1 MPVTTKA
8 GDRGFTN
15 IKNQRISK
23 DEPLIE
29 ALGTIDEASSLIIH
43 MQATLSLEKEP
54 WALIVKEL
62 YEIAAYV
69 AGFNE
74 SIDMSGPL
82 SRLETTIEA
91 NQHRYSDFIYPFD
104 QPKAA
109 MMHYVRT
116 VIRRA
121 ERRLVAVNEEKA
133 IEQTV
138 LRYMNRLSDYLF
150 VNELI

>member
-15 IKNQRISK
+15 IRNQRIAK

-29 ALGTIDEASSLIIH
+29 CLGTIDEASSLIIH
-43 MQATLSLEKEP
+43 MQASLQLDKEP
-54 WALIVKEL
+54 WALIVREL

-69 AGFNE
+69 AGFSE
-74 SIDMSGPL
+74 TIDMSEPL
-82 SRLETTIEA
+82 KRLDTLIEA
-91 NQHRYSDFIYPFD
+91 NQHRYSDFIYPYD
-104 QPKAA
+104 NPKAA

-121 ERRLVAVNEEKA
+121 ERRLVSVHEEKA
-133 IEQTV
+133 INDSV